1 MPCTTNVPNGAENVA
16 VFYIAYMRQID
27 LGAFVDV
34 DAECKGGSCLNELSI
49 QVMVV
54 FTTKTFVAQ
63 ILEIVKPK
71 LQHKITSVVQKMQLR
86 RMQNQVMDVT
96 HVLAQIVLPESA
108 EEMLH
113 VDPVTLRRKAAAE
126 SRKADL
132 EARLLRINL
141 KGDEHPAERES
152 YLVDYP
158 STCVFI
164 QPLS

>member
-1 MPCTTNVPNGAENVA
+1 
-16 VFYIAYMRQID
+16 
-27 LGAFVDV
+27 
-34 DAECKGGSCLNELSI
+34 
-49 QVMVV
+49 
-54 FTTKTFVAQ
+54 
-63 ILEIVKPK
+63 
-71 LQHKITSVVQKMQLR
+71 VVQKMQLR
-86 RMQNQVMDVT
+86 KMQNQVMDVT
-96 HVLAQIVLPESA
+96 HVLEQMVLPDSA
-108 EEMLH
+108 EEMLG

-126 SRKADL
+126 KRKADL